1 MNSIAKSVRNRA
13 ANTAPCVRGAVA
25 PARVIRC
32 GLVASA
38 AVTLLSVSIGCSKWP
53 QRGKEIARGNAI
65 LITANPLGPSPDFP
79 GVPSEVASLG
89 QSHDTP
95 VVVVAM
101 SPGSDL
107 PLTRVVAGRTEGMA
121 KWGSGPGEL
130 RGATALVLAG
140 HQLLVLDPVRRIVA
154 TFDESGAFRAERR
167 LPASLAGIPV
177 LGSSGAVF
185 TLNSRSG
192 IATIQYVAPSGE
204 LKTIPTG
211 LTWRKGA
218 SFGALLQVS
227 PSRLLAFRDR
237 DGCLFGVG
245 LQDGAITLAGCLPSA
260 LRSKIN
266 RVGQRVFGPIA
277 NRLVG
282 HEAPAVPFRF
292 LGGIDSSW
300 AVLGFEEPGF
310 MPEVYALDLRRW
322 ILHEAVFVD
331 GTGPGHRLTPTAIG
345 SGAGDVLLADDQV
358 YAFRLPDHEGNSDG
372 ERHGDR

>member
-1 MNSIAKSVRNRA
+1 MSFACHRWPDRDNEFAQGSAL
-13 ANTAPCVRGAVA
+13 
-25 PARVIRC
+25 VI
-32 GLVASA
+32 
-38 AVTLLSVSIGCSKWP
+38 TVS
-53 QRGKEIARGNAI
+53 
-65 LITANPLGPSPDFP
+65 PLGPNEGLTGLASGIAAVGQTRD
-79 GVPSEVASLG
+79 SATVA
-89 QSHDTP
+89 
-95 VVVVAM
+95 VAM
-101 SPGSDL
+101 NPGSEF
-107 PLTRVVAGRTEGMA
+107 PLGRVTATKTDGMA
-121 KWGSGPGEL
+121 RWGAGPGEL
-130 RGATALVLAG
+130 RSATALVLAG
-140 HQLLVLDPVRRIVA
+140 HQLLVLDPVRRVVA

-192 IATIQYVAPSGE
+192 IATIQYVSPSGE

-211 LTWRKGA
+211 LAWRKGA

-310 MPEVYALDLRRW
+310 MSDVYALDLRRW

-331 GTGPGHRLTPTAIG
+331 GTDRGRRLTPTAIG
-345 SGAGDVLLADDQV
+345 SGASDVLLADDQV
-358 YAFRLPDHEGNSDG
+358 YAFRLPDHEGNGDG
-372 ERHGDR
+372 DRHGDR